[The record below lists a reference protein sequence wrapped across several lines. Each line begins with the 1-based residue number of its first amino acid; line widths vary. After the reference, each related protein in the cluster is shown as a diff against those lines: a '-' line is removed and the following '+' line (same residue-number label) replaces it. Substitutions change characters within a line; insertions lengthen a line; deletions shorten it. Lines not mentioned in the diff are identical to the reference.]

1 MFCQCLDNPCLTLV
15 KLFQKEQQWNS
26 SSQFVNHS
34 SATNFHDV
42 VTYLGLFCNLLSFI
56 FHYVVNIFQI
66 NDSYQQVCQSGW
78 QTRLSLN
85 TFQNTNED
93 AKWFL
98 TKVFLIVF
106 LYQKRH
112 QTPPA
117 FSTRTVTTSCRVA
130 QVICVFV
137 NMVCEQTHIVWSISA
152 HFFYSDQKLQMNKK
166 EKFKG
171 VVSRKKILFQNYL
184 TYIKLCGKCQE
195 VFIV

>member
-93 AKWFL
+93 AKRFL

-112 QTPPA
+112 QNPTGLLHQDGDNVMQGG
-117 FSTRTVTTSCRVA
+117 TGDLC
-130 QVICVFV
+130 
-137 NMVCEQTHIVWSISA
+137 VCEHGVWTNSHCLIHQCTFLLFRSKTSNEQEGKIQGCG
-152 HFFYSDQKLQMNKK
+152 FQK
-166 EKFKG
+166 E
-171 VVSRKKILFQNYL
+171 KILFS
-184 TYIKLCGKCQE
+184 KLSNIYKALW
-195 VFIV
+195 